1 MKKMVLLTLL
11 LLGSCTYTYI
21 PLVRESR
28 APDPRLTIIDAGSS
42 LAQTKRSLRLT
53 LELLVVPES
62 DWLVVQWFDPRNKE
76 VSAKS
81 LYLEPEPQAVT
92 LALPQ
97 GTKLEDGLWRA
108 VVSYQGKLARQ
119 FSLKVRVPRK

>member
-1 MKKMVLLTLL
+1 MRQLVLLTLL
-11 LLGSCTYTYI
+11 LLGGCTYTYI

-28 APDPRLTIIDAGSS
+28 APEPRLTITDAGSR
-42 LAQTKRSLRLT
+42 LEQTKRSLRLT

-62 DWLVVQWFDPRNKE
+62 DWLVVQWFDPRNQE
-76 VSAKS
+76 VAAKS
-81 LYLEPEPQAVT
+81 LYIEPEPQAVT

-119 FSLKVRVPRK
+119 FSLKVRVPRE